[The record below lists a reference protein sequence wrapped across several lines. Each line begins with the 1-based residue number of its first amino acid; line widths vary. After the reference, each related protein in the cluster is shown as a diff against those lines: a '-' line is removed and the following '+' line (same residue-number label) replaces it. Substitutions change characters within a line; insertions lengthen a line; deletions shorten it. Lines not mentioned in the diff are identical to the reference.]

1 MRVLKAIFVFFSLAL
16 LAACAAKP
24 VPFDRTAA
32 TSLKDIGV
40 VSPRFPD
47 GPSVIL
53 ATNVG
58 MSFGLIG
65 ALVEAGMQSS
75 RDSRFKAAIEKENLS
90 VPQIFGETLKAELE
104 QAGYRIVPIQTTRNG
119 IEFLAK
125 YPTDAAPKVDAYL
138 DIVTIGYGY
147 VAAGVQA
154 GAPYRP
160 YISMKVRLVS
170 AKDGS
175 VLMQDA
181 IAFNPVGYA
190 GATGAES
197 VTIPPEPQPLYAD
210 FNALEQDPSGAAAG
224 LRVAVEKT
232 AQSTGKLLK

>member
-1 MRVLKAIFVFFSLAL
+1 MRIFRAIFAIASLVL
-16 LAACAAKP
+16 LAACAATP
-24 VPFDRTAA
+24 VPFDRAA
-32 TSLKDIGV
+32 ASNLKDIGV
-40 VSPRFPD
+40 VSPRFPE
-47 GPSVIL
+47 GPNVVL
-53 ATNVG
+53 ASNVG

-75 RDSRFKAAIEKENLS
+75 RDARFKAAIEKERLS
-90 VPQIFGETLKAELE
+90 VPQIFVETLKADLE
-104 QAGYRIVPIQTTRNG
+104 QAGYRIDPIQTTRNG
-119 IEFLAK
+119 IEFLPK

-147 VAAGVQA
+147 VAAGIQA

-181 IAFNPVGYA
+181 IAFNPVRYA

-210 FNALEQDPSGAAAG
+210 FNALEQDSSGAVAG
-224 LRVAVEKT
+224 LRVAVVKT